1 MYKCGR
7 PCVQGVFCLETE
19 HEARRTGW
27 RFATDVSES
36 GSWWVC
42 ERERCYLDV
51 RMPAVDYEVGRVVDD
66 EDGGEERGQEMAKNE
81 VVLAI

>member
-1 MYKCGR
+1 M
-7 PCVQGVFCLETE
+7 
-19 HEARRTGW
+19 
-27 RFATDVSES
+27 
-36 GSWWVC
+36 C

-51 RMPAVDYEVGRVVDD
+51 RMPAVDYDVGRVVDD